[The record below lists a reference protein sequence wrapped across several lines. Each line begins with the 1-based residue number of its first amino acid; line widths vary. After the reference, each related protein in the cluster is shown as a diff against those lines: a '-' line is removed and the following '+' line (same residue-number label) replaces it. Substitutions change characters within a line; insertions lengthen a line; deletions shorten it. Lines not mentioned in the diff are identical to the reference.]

1 MVCGLLWE
9 WLSWLWRIN
18 IINHKQTIY
27 LINSYGAKMF
37 SKVDQKNDYRN
48 TQVRKPD
55 IEKTEF
61 WSRLRIYK
69 YVVIILGSQ
78 ML

>member
-1 MVCGLLWE
+1 M
-9 WLSWLWRIN
+9 
-18 IINHKQTIY
+18 IY

-37 SKVDQKNDYRN
+37 SKVDQKNNYRN